1 MCQNV
6 QGHQRIAEAPP
17 PALDVPRQLLRQ
29 FRREAEARH
38 VEERLAIDD
47 AEIDPAGDA
56 IGDDIGGAVE
66 IEGNA
71 ERSREVVG
79 RAHRQDPQ
87 GQSRLDDAEGR
98 RIDGAVAAPDD
109 GAIHVPRMLHDER
122 RQVLPPAAIQMNG
135 LDAMILQALHG
146 DVALGGAAAAL
157 GVDDQKGAAW
167 HEASHGKA

>member
-6 QGHQRIAEAPP
+6 QGHQRVAEAPP

-38 VEERLAIDD
+38 VEERLAVDD

-87 GQSRLDDAEGR
+87 GNPASMTPKAAALMVPSPPPTMAQSTS
-98 RIDGAVAAPDD
+98 
-109 GAIHVPRMLHDER
+109 RMLHDER

-135 LDAMILQALHG
+135 LDAMVLQALHG
-146 DVALGGAAAAL
+146 DVALVGAAAAL
-157 GVDDQKGAAW
+157 GVDDQKGAA
-167 HEASHGKA
+167 